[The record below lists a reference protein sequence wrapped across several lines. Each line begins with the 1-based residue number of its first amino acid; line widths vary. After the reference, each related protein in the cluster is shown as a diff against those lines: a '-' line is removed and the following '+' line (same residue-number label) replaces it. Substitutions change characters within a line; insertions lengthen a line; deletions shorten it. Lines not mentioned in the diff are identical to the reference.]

1 MSKKKKKCIEHG
13 CLKMNKSTVI
23 YEQFGKKARV
33 PLNVY
38 LNGKRIDSEEW
49 DVDFWVERPEEWYGL
64 NSPSFKDK
72 RILVIEGDM
81 FRKGIIY
88 E

>member
-1 MSKKKKKCIEHG
+1 MSKAV
-13 CLKMNKSTVI
+13 VI
-23 YEQFGKKARV
+23 YQKFGKKSRV

-49 DVDFWVERPEEWYGL
+49 DIDWWVERPEEWYAL
-64 NSPSFKDK
+64 SSVDFKDK
-72 RILVIEGDM
+72 RILVVEGDM
-81 FRKGIIY
+81 FLKGIIH

>member
-1 MSKKKKKCIEHG
+1 MSKA
-13 CLKMNKSTVI
+13 TVI
-23 YEQFGKKARV
+23 YEAFGKKARV

-49 DVDFWVERPEEWYGL
+49 DIDWWVERPEEWYAL
-64 NSPSFKDK
+64 ASLDFKDK

-81 FRKGIIY
+81 FRKGVIH